1 MSTEN
6 SKKKETLGIHL
17 DVGHASVGWAVTAL
31 RPEAEAF
38 LEILGTGVVL
48 FPADDCLAFQR
59 RAFRRQR
66 RHIRATRQRIARMK
80 ALLLAKGVLSEK
92 ELDANTTASPWKLA
106 AAALRGRRLSW
117 IELWSV
123 LRWYAHNRG
132 YEGNVL
138 SCLRSGRGVDI
149 DDIKKNEAARAA
161 MEQYGTSTMAETMCA
176 FFDIDP
182 SQGKSSS
189 GKRFKG
195 LNLSFDRKVVE
206 SEATRILEAHV
217 GALPGLDRDLVHLLV
232 ASPVTEPACLRGRS
246 GLPFRVPARFWGGV
260 LFGQLAPRFDNRLIG
275 HCPVSGRKLPLKA
288 TPEFLLYRWAMMLA
302 NTRVGEDNRPLT
314 ADERKALTKLVETV
328 GGFTKRDYKK
338 AVAETTGEKAGN
350 IDALLLAPD
359 ADKSLVCYPG
369 LYALHKNGLDAWLDP
384 ADARRV
390 SHRLFRGKT
399 FRVRDVV
406 AKVPESRRSD
416 FGEWF
421 RTAAAKGRGKRKT
434 DEERLEAQIA
444 AELPSGRAPYA
455 REVLVK
461 AAEQALSGVDP
472 REMGGILYRDA
483 TKADAISEEQ
493 IDRETNNHLVRH
505 RVKILLRLLKDIVHD
520 YAENNPARVA
530 QVTIEMARDLKDLS
544 GKTNKEIESEMALR
558 TAQHNRVAKQL
569 AEHLGCDVSKISAGL
584 IRKARVADD
593 LGFTCPYTGAV
604 YDLQD
609 VVSKHVDLDHILP
622 RSQRTTDSL
631 DSMALTF
638 TEVNRMKGARSGLE
652 FVRECGGRRVP
663 GRENLVVLTEAEYRE
678 RIENLRPARPSS
690 FPDDVRRRERRKEN
704 LLRLRATDAAMT
716 EGMLTRTSFITT
728 LAAKAIRGY
737 FADCGRMPRIVSV
750 PGRVT
755 AFFRM
760 EWKLLGLLARTDPR
774 ILDENGDL
782 RLKSEI
788 RDITHM
794 HHAVDAI
801 TLGLAAT
808 LLPADGSFWATV
820 CKRRVSA
827 EEETALRRLGVFRF
841 SANHEPHLV
850 DLPRFLADSISA
862 KLGEK
867 RVVVHQPRERRG
879 LLLEQKAWGIAKEEG
894 DKIVI
899 RQRAWDEKGNR
910 IPPKTQ
916 TVQRSAVF
924 GLDPECGN
932 GKLKAIKGVLIRNGN
947 YGVALSPTPVVIPVF
962 KVWKT
967 LGEMKGRDG
976 IPSVVRNGNLI
987 SVPRGTYQ
995 GVWRVKSVKN
1005 NQSGIALDLVAP
1017 FAIKVV
1023 NKSPCSRINAKLAT
1037 MIRDGMRVLEP
1048 RYTGISLCPTTSS
1061 TSQSPAPS
1069 SP

>member
-1 MSTEN
+1 M
-6 SKKKETLGIHL
+6 KKENLGIHF
-17 DVGHASVGWAVTAL
+17 DVGHASIGWAVTSFRQEEDEFL
-31 RPEAEAF
+31 R
-38 LEILGTGVVL
+38 ILGTGVVL
-48 FPADDCLAFQR
+48 FPADDCLANHR

-66 RHIRATRQRIARMK
+66 RHVRATRQRIARMK
-80 ALLLAKGVLSEK
+80 ALLLSRGVLSES

-106 AAALRGRRLSW
+106 AAALRGRTLSW

-132 YEGNVL
+132 YDGNIL
-138 SCLRSGRGVDI
+138 SCLRSGRVVDLE
-149 DDIKKNEAARAA
+149 DIKKNEAAHAA
-161 MEQYGTSTMAETMCA
+161 MRKFGTSTMAETMCA
-176 FFDIDP
+176 FLDVDP
-182 SQGKSSS
+182 AQEKSAST
-189 GKRFKG
+189 KRFKG
-195 LNLSFDRKVVE
+195 LNLSFDRGIVE
-206 SEATRILEAHV
+206 TEAIRILEAHI
-217 GALPGLDRDLVHLLV
+217 GRLPGLDRDLVHILT
-232 ASPVTEPACLRGRS
+232 ASPVKEPACLRGRTD
-246 GLPFRVPARFWGGV
+246 LPFRVPARFWGGV

-275 HCPVSGRKLPLKA
+275 ICPVSGRKLPLKA

-302 NTRVGEDNRPLT
+302 NTRVGEANRPLS
-314 ADERKALTKLVETV
+314 ADERAAMTERVRVV
-328 GGFTKRDYKK
+328 GGFAKGAYKK
-338 AVAETTGEKAGN
+338 AIAETTGEKVSN
-350 IDALLLAPD
+350 IDALLLAPE
-359 ADKSLVCYPG
+359 AEKSLVCYPG
-369 LYALHKNGLDAWLDP
+369 LYALHQKGLDEWLDP
-384 ADARRV
+384 SDAKKLA
-390 SHRLFRGKT
+390 HRMFRGKT
-399 FRVRDVV
+399 FRVRDV
-406 AKVPESRRSD
+406 AAFVPADRQSAFED
-416 FGEWF
+416 WF
-421 RTAAAKGRGKRKT
+421 KGAASKGRGKKKT
-434 DEERLEAQIA
+434 DEERWNIPVA
-444 AELPSGRAPYA
+444 ADLPSGRAPFA
-455 REVLVK
+455 REVLAK
-461 AAEQALSGVDP
+461 AASEVLAGIDP
-472 REMGGILYRDA
+472 RETGGVLYRDA
-483 TKADAISEEQ
+483 TKEDAISEEQ

-505 RVKILLRLLKDIVHD
+505 RVKILLRLLQDIVHD

-544 GKTNKEIESEMALR
+544 GKDNEEIKREMRAR
-558 TAQHNRVAKQL
+558 TAQHNRVAQKL
-569 AEHLGCDVSKISAGL
+569 ADHLGIAVARVSAGL
-584 IRKARVADD
+584 VRKARVADD

-663 GRENLVVLTEAEYRE
+663 GRENLVILTESEYRE

-704 LLRLRATDAAMT
+704 LLRLRAADAAMT

-737 FADCGRMPRIVSV
+737 FAGCGRMPRIVSV

-867 RVVVHQPRERRG
+867 RVVVHQPQERRG
-879 LLLEQKAWGIAKEEG
+879 LLLEQNAWGVVKIDG
-894 DKIVI
+894 DTITL
-899 RQRAWDEKGNR
+899 RQRVRDEKTGKVS
-910 IPPKTQ
+910 IKT
-916 TVQRSAVF
+916 RENERKASWF
-924 GLDPECGN
+924 GLEPENGH
-932 GKLKAIKGVLIRNGN
+932 GKLKAINGVLHRNGN
-947 YGVALSPTPVVIPVF
+947 FGVVLTSAPIVIPVF

-967 LGEMKGRDG
+967 LGGLKTKD
-976 IPSVVRNGNLI
+976 IPPVVRNGSLV

-995 GVWRVKSVKN
+995 GVWLVKSVKDTRG
-1005 NQSGIALDLVAP
+1005 GIQLAIIAP
-1017 FAIKVV
+1017 FAVDASGGREV
-1023 NKSPCSRINAKLAT
+1023 FRGNANLST
-1037 MIRDGMRVLEP
+1037 MIRDGMKVLEP

-1061 TSQSPAPS
+1061 TSPNRTRS

>member
-1 MSTEN
+1 MSTEK
-6 SKKKETLGIHL
+6 SPKESLGIHL
-17 DVGHASVGWAVTAL
+17 DVGHASIGWAVTVS
-31 RPEAEAF
+31 RPETEAF
-38 LEILGTGVVL
+38 LEVSGTGVVL
-48 FPADDCLAFQR
+48 FPADDCLASQR

-66 RHIRATRQRIARMK
+66 RHIRATRQRIARIK
-80 ALLLAKGVLSEK
+80 ALLLARGVLSER

-106 AAALRGRRLSW
+106 AAALRGKRLSW

-132 YEGNVL
+132 YDGNVL
-138 SCLRSGRGVDI
+138 SCLRSGRGVDLE
-149 DDIKKNEAARAA
+149 DIKKNEAAREA
-161 MEQYGTSTMAETMCA
+161 MAKFATSTMAETMCA
-176 FFDIDP
+176 FLDVDP
-182 SQGKSSS
+182 AQGKSSS
-189 GKRFKG
+189 VKRFKG
-195 LNLSFDRKVVE
+195 LNLSFDRKTVE
-206 SEATRILEAHV
+206 AEATRILESHV
-217 GALPGLDRDLVHLLV
+217 GALPGLDKDLVHLLV

-246 GLPFRVPARFWGGV
+246 ELPFRVPARYWGGV

-275 HCPVSGRKLPLKA
+275 TCPVSGGKLPLKA

-314 ADERKALTKLVETV
+314 SAERKAMTELVRTV
-328 GGFTKRDYKK
+328 GGFSKGSYKK
-338 AVAETTGEKAGN
+338 AIAEATGEKASN

-369 LYALHKNGLDAWLDP
+369 LFALHKAGLDEWLDP
-384 ADARRV
+384 ADIKKLA
-390 SHRLFRGKT
+390 HRLFRGKT
-399 FRVRDVV
+399 FRVREVV
-406 AKVPESRRSD
+406 SLVPESRRAD
-416 FGEWF
+416 FDEWF
-421 RTAAAKGRGKRKT
+421 RSAAAKGRGKRKT
-434 DEERLEAQIA
+434 AEERLDATIA
-444 AELPSGRAPYA
+444 AELPAGRAPYA
-455 REVLVK
+455 REVLVQ
-461 AAEQALSGVDP
+461 AAEQALSGIDP
-472 REMGGILYRDA
+472 REKGGILYRDA
-483 TKADAISEEQ
+483 TKEDAIPESE

-544 GKTNKEIESEMALR
+544 GKDNEEIKHEMRLR
-558 TAQHNRVAKQL
+558 TAQHNRVSQEL
-569 AEHLGCDVSKISAGL
+569 AHHLGCDVSRVSAGL
-584 IRKARVADD
+584 VRKARVADD
-593 LGFTCPYTGAV
+593 LAFTCPYTGAV

-609 VVSKHVDLDHILP
+609 VVSRHVDLDHILP
-622 RSQRTTDSL
+622 RSQRSTDSL
-631 DSMALTF
+631 DSLALTF
-638 TEVNRMKGARSGLE
+638 REVNELKDNRTGLE
-652 FVRECGGRRVP
+652 FVRAFGGRTVMVRKDD
-663 GRENLVVLTEAEYRE
+663 EFKELVVLTEAEYRE
-678 RIENLRPARPSS
+678 RIDNLRPARPSS

-737 FADCGRMPRIVSV
+737 FSGCGRMPRIVSV

-774 ILDENGDL
+774 VLDENGDL

-820 CKRRVSA
+820 CKRRVTAA
-827 EEETALRRLGVFRF
+827 EEDSLRRLGVFRF

-850 DLPRFLADSISA
+850 ELPAFLRESVSDALA
-862 KLGEK
+862 EK
-867 RVVVHQPRERRG
+867 RVVVHQPQERRG
-879 LLLEQKAWGIAKEEG
+879 LLLEQNVWGVVKEEG
-894 DKIVI
+894 DKVI
-899 RQRAWDEKGNR
+899 IQQRARDENGKR
-910 IPPKTQ
+910 MPPKPK

-924 GLDPECGN
+924 GLDPEGGR
-932 GKLKAIKGVLIRNGN
+932 GKLKAIKGVLCRSGN
-947 YGVALSPTPVVIPVF
+947 FGVVLASKPMVIPVF

-967 LGEMKGRDG
+967 LGDQKRGNRLPPV
-976 IPSVVRNGNLI
+976 IRNGSLI
-987 SVPRGTYQ
+987 SVPKGTYQ

-1005 NQSGIALDLVAP
+1005 NQTGIALDLVSP
-1017 FAIKVV
+1017 FAVAAV
-1023 NKSPCSRINAKLAT
+1023 NKSPCARINAKLAT
-1037 MIRDGMRVLEP
+1037 MIRDGLKVLEP

-1061 TSQSPAPS
+1061 TSPS
-1069 SP
+1069 

>member
-1 MSTEN
+1 MSTEK
-6 SKKKETLGIHL
+6 SPKESLGIHL
-17 DVGHASVGWAVTAL
+17 DVGHASIGWAVTVS
-31 RPEAEAF
+31 RPEKEAF
-38 LEILGTGVVL
+38 LEVSGTGVVL
-48 FPADDCLAFQR
+48 FPADDCLASQR

-66 RHIRATRQRIARMK
+66 RHIRATRQRIARMR
-80 ALLLAKGVLSEK
+80 ALLLARGVLSER

-106 AAALRGRRLSW
+106 AAALRGKRLSW

-132 YEGNVL
+132 YDGNVL
-138 SCLRSGRGVDI
+138 SCLRSGRGVDLE
-149 DDIKKNEAARAA
+149 DIKKNEAAREA
-161 MEQYGTSTMAETMCA
+161 MAKFATSTMAETMCA
-176 FFDIDP
+176 FLDVDP
-182 SQGKSSS
+182 ALGKSSS
-189 GKRFKG
+189 VKRFKG
-195 LNLSFDRKVVE
+195 LNLSFDRKTVE
-206 SEATRILEAHV
+206 AEATRILEAHV
-217 GALPGLDRDLVHLLV
+217 GALPGLDKDLVHLLV

-246 GLPFRVPARFWGGV
+246 DLPFRVPARYWGGV

-275 HCPVSGRKLPLKA
+275 TCPVSGGKLPLKA

-314 ADERKALTKLVETV
+314 SAERKAMTELGRTV
-328 GGFTKRDYKK
+328 GGFTKGSYKK
-338 AVAETTGEKAGN
+338 AIAEATGEKASN

-369 LYALHKNGLDAWLDP
+369 LFALHKAGLDEWLDP
-384 ADARRV
+384 ADIKKLA
-390 SHRLFRGKT
+390 HRLFRGKT

-406 AKVPESRRSD
+406 SLVPESRRAD
-416 FGEWF
+416 FDEWF
-421 RTAAAKGRGKRKT
+421 RSAAAKGRGKHKT
-434 DEERLEAQIA
+434 AEERLDATIA
-444 AELPSGRAPYA
+444 AELPAGRAPYA
-455 REVLVK
+455 REVLAQ
-461 AAEQALSGVDP
+461 AAEQALSGIDP
-472 REMGGILYRDA
+472 REKGGILYRDA
-483 TKADAISEEQ
+483 TKEDAIPESV

-544 GKTNKEIESEMALR
+544 GKTNKEIESEMTLR
-558 TAQHNRVAKQL
+558 TAQHKRVSQEL
-569 AEHLGCDVSKISAGL
+569 AHHLGCDVSKVSAGL
-584 IRKARVADD
+584 VRKARVADD
-593 LGFTCPYTGAV
+593 LAFTCPYTGAV

-609 VVSKHVDLDHILP
+609 VVSRHVDLDHILP
-622 RSQRTTDSL
+622 RSQRSTDSL

-652 FVRECGGRRVP
+652 FIRDCGGQRVP

-737 FADCGRMPRIVSV
+737 FSGCGRMPRIVSV

-774 ILDENGDL
+774 VLDENGDL

-788 RDITHM
+788 RDITPM

-820 CKRRVSA
+820 CKRRVTAA
-827 EEETALRRLGVFRF
+827 EEDALRRLGVFRF

-850 DLPRFLADSISA
+850 ELPAFLRDSVSVA
-862 KLGEK
+862 LAEQ
-867 RVVVHQPRERRG
+867 RVVIHQPQERRG
-879 LLLEQKAWGIAKEEG
+879 LLLEQNAWGVVKVDGEE
-894 DKIVI
+894 VTI
-899 RQRAWDEKGNR
+899 RQRSRDEKTGK
-910 IPPKTQ
+910 ITLKTKKE
-916 TVQRSAVF
+916 RKSALF
-924 GLDPECGN
+924 GLEPETAD
-932 GKLKAIKGVLIRNGN
+932 GKLQAVKGVLCRSGN
-947 YGVALSPTPVVIPVF
+947 FGVVLASKPMVIPVF

-967 LGEMKGRDG
+967 LGDQKTGKRLPPV
-976 IPSVVRNGNLI
+976 IRNGSLI
-987 SVPRGTYQ
+987 SVPKGTYQ

-1005 NQSGIALDLVAP
+1005 NQTGIALDLVSP
-1017 FAIKVV
+1017 FAVAAV
-1023 NKSPCSRINAKLAT
+1023 NKSPCARINAKLAT
-1037 MIRDGMRVLEP
+1037 MIRDGLKVLEP

-1061 TSQSPAPS
+1061 TSPK
-1069 SP
+1069 